1 MHGNSKWGMEG
12 VILVVAKCTL
22 NAGGQPDTRGLDP
35 VIIVASVPLLAEAG
49 RPGVR
54 VEANQ
59 LRRHVERR
67 MMDVRGIMGHG
78 VRMEHTPIVIVTLSV
93 ITPRSHRRPTI
104 FNSKKSLN
112 SNELLD

>member
-1 MHGNSKWGMEG
+1 MEG

-35 VIIVASVPLLAEAG
+35 VIIVASVPLLAEAC
-49 RPGVR
+49 RTGVS

-78 VRMEHTPIVIVTLSV
+78 GRMEHTMVIVTLSF
-93 ITPRSHRRPTI
+93 ITPTHHA
-104 FNSKKSLN
+104 
-112 SNELLD
+112 ELVGHAENCLRDCSVAPAGAY